1 MSGIGSGIGD
11 VSGWLVKKTAGLKNF
26 FTTAE
31 KIIAHPIKSLDS
43 MFNYTKS
50 GAGVVEDI
58 TKGMF
63 NKVKKQ
69 AGNWWSQLWSMVD
82 LDGGGA
88 TGSGTRKKFIEEAM
102 KLSKR
107 ANYKYSGLGPN
118 YYDCSGLVYEALK
131 HIGVTLSGSTTVPEY
146 NSTHSVS
153 WGKAVHGDLAF
164 WGAGG
169 SGHVGIV
176 TSTNGNGRMWNAE
189 NPTDGI
195 KSAPIKGFMGGFAGL
210 RRIAQLNGGKGDDS
224 SKKGIGNTKGIKS
237 QVGSGFFKFMHKL
250 ADMFGDNSS
259 NTGSSAKPTGD
270 HMHWL
275 KQAGIPTSQYSAY
288 NYIISHESGWNPTN
302 SNPGSGAYGL
312 PQALPGSKMAS
323 AGSDWKTNAITQIK
337 WMKKYVG
344 RYGDLH

>member
-176 TSTNGNGRMWNAE
+176 TSNGRMWNAE

-195 KSAPIKGFMGGFAGL
+195 KSAPIKGFMGGLAGL